1 MAVTYRR
8 EFVDNHA
15 GWQLCLHRFCD
26 PLRLDPS
33 RRPVVLVPGF
43 AMNSFAL
50 RYRPGG
56 ASLATFL
63 AGRGF
68 EVWCA
73 ELRAQGD
80 SRPTGPVNRATIGLM
95 DLGVHDLG
103 VAIDAIL
110 ERTATTATTVDG
122 VGASLGATYLFM
134 QAAWGR
140 GDRLARLVNLGGPLR
155 WVSVHPLI
163 LLLSQAPPI
172 WRWVG
177 FRGTRGFARHA
188 LPLAARVPG
197 FLHVYLHPAIC
208 DLSEPASL
216 VQTVDDPVPQINQ
229 EIARWIR
236 GGDLVLQ
243 GRNLTRD
250 SAHLRLP
257 LLTVVANADGIVPEA
272 TVCSAHNLMTQAPRQ
287 LVYAGDHRT
296 PMAHADLFVSR
307 PAEAQ
312 VFMPLAA
319 WLASELAV
327 AKQSERATGP
337 ASAAERRGNP
347 PDSLPFSA
355 ADASGE
361 G

>member
-1 MAVTYRR
+1 MSLTYHR

-15 GWQLCLHRFCD
+15 GWQLCLHSFAD
-26 PLRLDPS
+26 PERLDSS

-56 ASLATFL
+56 ASLASFL

-80 SRPTGPVNRATIGLM
+80 SRPTGKVNRGIIGLN

-103 VAIDAIL
+103 VAIEAIL
-110 ERTATTATTVDG
+110 ERTATRGTSVDG

-134 QAAWGR
+134 QAAWGQAH
-140 GDRLARLVNLGGPLR
+140 RLARLVNIGGPLR
-155 WVSVHPLI
+155 WVSVHPL
-163 LLLSQAPPI
+163 LRLLSQAPPL
-172 WRWVG
+172 WRLVG
-177 FRGTRGFARHA
+177 FRGTRDFARHA

-216 VQTVDDPVPQINQ
+216 VQTVDDPVPRINL

-236 GGDLVLQ
+236 HGDLVLQ
-243 GRNLTRD
+243 GRNLTQD
-250 SAHLRLP
+250 SAKLRLP

-272 TVCSAHNLMTQAPRQ
+272 TVCSAHNAMTSAPRQ

-307 PAEAQ
+307 PAEEQ
-312 VFMPLAA
+312 VFIPLAA
-319 WLASELAV
+319 WLAS
-327 AKQSERATGP
+327 
-337 ASAAERRGNP
+337 
-347 PDSLPFSA
+347 
-355 ADASGE
+355 GE